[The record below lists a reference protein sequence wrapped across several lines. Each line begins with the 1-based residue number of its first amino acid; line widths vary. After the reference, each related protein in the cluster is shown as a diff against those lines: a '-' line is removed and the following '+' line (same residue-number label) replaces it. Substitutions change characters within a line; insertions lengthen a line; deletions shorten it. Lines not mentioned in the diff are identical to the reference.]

1 MEDQIEIKAP
11 CFGREFRYGTPKIL
25 TGTRRL
31 RLNGCAVR
39 ASWSRDESLLVVRWG
54 SNRVAIQYVI
64 ADEKIRDFEGDLLN
78 G

>member
-1 MEDQIEIKAP
+1 M
-11 CFGREFRYGTPKIL
+11 FRTGISVWHAENSD
-25 TGTRRL
+25 GTRRL
-31 RLNGCAVR
+31 RFNGSAVR